1 MTQACIGA
9 DAAAPFA
16 SLGKTS
22 NDDYLLL
29 INGIATLG
37 PKDMPCVSNDGTMK
51 VVFCRNAPAHE
62 GRVTVALQLSINGA
76 AGQSGR
82 FVAGLA
88 PHQVL
93 EALDNEPMPD
103 CLSLLGHDS
112 SRHCAALQARLTS
125 DGFAVRIAH
134 LPFTCWPPDAADNF
148 RQFEDVQPVR
158 ISQFACTEQ
167 GYRILRDFIV
177 GNIAPA
183 SRPKSH
189 EPLALRMNA
198 AGHFEVFAGM
208 DLGRL

>member
-1 MTQACIGA
+1 MTQACIGT
-9 DAAAPFA
+9 DTTTPFA

-51 VVFCRNAPAHE
+51 VVFCRNAPAHSY
-62 GRVTVALQLSINGA
+62 RVAVALQVSINGA

-82 FVAGLA
+82 FVAALG

-93 EALDNEPMPD
+93 KALDDEREPD
-103 CLSLLGHDS
+103 SCGLLGHDS
-112 SRHCAALQARLTS
+112 SRHCAALHATLSS
-125 DGFAVRIAH
+125 DGFAVLIVH
-134 LPFTCWPPDAADNF
+134 LPLTCWPPDAADNLK
-148 RQFEDVQPVR
+148 QFEDLEPVR
-158 ISQFACTEQ
+158 ISQFTCTEQ

-198 AGHFEVFAGM
+198 AGHFEVFAAM
-208 DLGRL
+208 DLGPL